1 MYKSMQKN
9 MIGTDG
15 KLLDSDQINHMNL
28 LEQSNGTEL
37 KIYSH

>member
-9 MIGTDG
+9 MIGIDG
-15 KLLDSDQINHMNL
+15 KLLDGDQINHMSL

-37 KIYSH
+37 KMYSH